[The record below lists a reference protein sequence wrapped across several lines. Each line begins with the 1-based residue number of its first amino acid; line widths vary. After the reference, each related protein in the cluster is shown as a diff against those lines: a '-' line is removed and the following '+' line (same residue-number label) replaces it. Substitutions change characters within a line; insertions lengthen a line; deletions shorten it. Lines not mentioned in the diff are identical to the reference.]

1 MSGPFRVGDLIQ
13 RNMVAGLWECPATAV
28 VVCVKPPI
36 DGIKPYELFIVRHAH
51 DSWDKQSIIPS
62 GGRHYDLVKLPGDD
76 R

>member
-36 DGIKPYELFIVRHAH
+36 DGLKPYELYIVRHTH
-51 DSWDKQSIIPS
+51 DNREPAYTVPS
-62 GGRHYDLVKLPGDD
+62 GGHHYELVELSGDP
-76 R
+76 